1 MRHHWL
7 SSWLDGLCHQDTGR
21 KMSWQTT
28 MWKLSKDSTSCG
40 SDTLTLTQGRHHSLR
55 DMYYNSSQ
63 PKKKR
68 HLNVVTIYRFLTES
82 PNPLW
87 SCCEG
92 IICVDIYNV
101 LQKEIPNTLIFK
113 WITFCLRKK
122 SASVLL
128 HYRNLH
134 QSVRLFFLCSPCF
147 LVFFGFQQFRTNL
160 SLSYNPGEIGFLH
173 FFCLISVIC

>member
-1 MRHHWL
+1 MINMRHHWL
-7 SSWLDGLCHQDTGR
+7 PSWLDGLCHQDTGR

-28 MWKLSKDSTSCG
+28 MWKLSKDSTCCG
-40 SDTLTLTQGRHHSLR
+40 SDTLKLTQGRHHSLR
-55 DMYYNSSQ
+55 DMYYNSSR
-63 PKKKR
+63 PKKR
-68 HLNVVTIYRFLTES
+68 HLNVVTIYLFFLTES

-87 SCCEG
+87 NCCEG
-92 IICVDIYNV
+92 IICVDIYV

-134 QSVRLFFLCSPCF
+134 QSVRLFSSALH
-147 LVFFGFQQFRTNL
+147 V
-160 SLSYNPGEIGFLH
+160 SLSSLASKSSG
-173 FFCLISVIC
+173 LIYLSHTILVRLVSFISSVWFQ